1 MGRKKFIEKLTET
14 ERLTLEAGWQHG
26 RSPDFR
32 NRCQMLLLNDRGYE
46 VSEIADVLQVTP
58 ITVYNNL
65 KAWHQ
70 QGLMGIVRK
79 KGQGRKAQLSKDNA
93 VHVAAV
99 QQAVEQDAQKIAVVL
114 EDLAQQLGIQPMSK
128 WTLKRFL
135 KKLTLSG
142 NASEKA

>member
-1 MGRKKFIEKLTET
+1 MGRKKFIERLTET
-14 ERLTLEAGWQHG
+14 ERMMLEGGWKHG

-32 NRCQMLLLNDRGYE
+32 NRCQLLLLNDRGYE
-46 VSEIADVLQVTP
+46 STQIADVLQVTP
-58 ITVYNNL
+58 ITVYNTL
-65 KAWHQ
+65 KAWHN
-70 QGLMGIVRK
+70 QGLMGILRK
-79 KGQGRKAQLSKDNA
+79 KGQGRKAYLSKSNEA
-93 VHVAAV
+93 HVAAV

-142 NASEKA
+142 NASEKD